1 VRSSSNNTQPNSE
14 PSEDNTND
22 NTNEIIEISGKQITG
37 AAAAGSILGLTI
49 GPTVALLSGA
59 TAAGLAIGRAGT
71 IAQNSGDAMV
81 TLDGTHRI
89 SDRSVDAMVLAG
101 AFVVQKLMEYN
112 YPTTTTTTT
121 TNNTKRR
128 KSVKIVDKKQI
139 GGAAVA
145 GTILGLTIFTPI
157 VTLLTGATVASLAGV
172 NKSTIGDVARASGD
186 ILVVVHGKV
195 REVEE
200 THCVVDGTKTIAR
213 VNICLSYRSDTIMHI
228 FAHNCI

>member
-1 VRSSSNNTQPNSE
+1 VRSSSDNTQHNSE

-22 NTNEIIEISGKQITG
+22 NTNEIIEISGNQITG

-71 IAQNSGDAMV
+71 IAQYSGDAMV

-112 YPTTTTTTT
+112 YPTTTTNN
-121 TNNTKRR
+121 NNTKRR

-157 VTLLTGATVASLAGV
+157 VALLTGATVASLAGV